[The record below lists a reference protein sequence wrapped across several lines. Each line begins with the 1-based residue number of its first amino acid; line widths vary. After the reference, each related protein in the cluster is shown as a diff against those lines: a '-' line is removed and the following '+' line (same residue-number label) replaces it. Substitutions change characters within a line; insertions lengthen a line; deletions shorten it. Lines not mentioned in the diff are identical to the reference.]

1 MMRATAFL
9 AAMIAA
15 SSFAHADDMTD
26 RYGDIFS
33 PAENIDWSGPYAG
46 AVTGHVW
53 SAVDMTGIGAGDDFV
68 DLGPNP
74 YEFDM
79 SGWSLGGTLGY
90 NAVIDNYLIGLEADT
105 AFADI
110 DPSIA
115 RSKPVGVLEAGPRVR
130 RCESRKDDDHQARLS
145 PKP

>member
-1 MMRATAFL
+1 
-9 AAMIAA
+9 
-15 SSFAHADDMTD
+15 MTD

-90 NAVIDNYLIGLEADT
+90 NAVIDNYLIGIEADT

-110 DPSIA
+110 DSSLA
-115 RSKPVGVLEAGPRVR
+115 RAYSVDYMSDRSEEPTSELQSLMR
-130 RCESRKDDDHQARLS
+130 
-145 PKP
+145 